1 MLGLKSIYFLIKFHP
16 TWRHIHTSDLIT
28 AKKKRRRSSGTVTGI
43 TNVFFF
49 CTQEIK
55 DVSKYQHLDWFFQD
69 LMGALQIVC
78 EYEYKR
84 RTTKCTKWPFLV
96 IKLWFIIQILPS
108 PWHNMWKC
116 EENFYWTKKGLNS
129 KFPKLMERHTMT
141 LLVCQKVWQ
150 KCQQYF
156 LNYSQQSCVMMSPL
170 YHSLFCPN
178 TENTLIEDIY
188 FLLGLFLGLFP

>member
-1 MLGLKSIYFLIKFHP
+1 MFFSSALRKLKMYQNINIWTGFSISHG
-16 TWRHIHTSDLIT
+16 
-28 AKKKRRRSSGTVTGI
+28 RSSNSLWI
-43 TNVFFF
+43 YK
-49 CTQEIK
+49 I
-55 DVSKYQHLDWFFQD
+55 
-69 LMGALQIVC
+69 
-78 EYEYKR
+78 YKR